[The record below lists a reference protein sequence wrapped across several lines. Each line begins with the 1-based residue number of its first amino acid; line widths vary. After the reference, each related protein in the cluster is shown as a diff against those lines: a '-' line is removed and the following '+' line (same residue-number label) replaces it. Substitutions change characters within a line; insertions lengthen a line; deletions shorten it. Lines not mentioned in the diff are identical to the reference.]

1 MTMVTKVILKANTS
15 QIKPVA
21 RTGSILIMI
30 MTMYLFHGIS
40 IGQTKSMKHHTVCS
54 QKQYGFKSQYQT

>member
-21 RTGSILIMI
+21 QTGSILIMI
-30 MTMYLFHGIS
+30 MTMYLYKMYCSFWWGPFQRS
-40 IGQTKSMKHHTVCS
+40 TKGDVADVEPIEGLK
-54 QKQYGFKSQYQT
+54 